1 MKEKKIAM
9 NLWEFLDEYGVHVLI
24 FIVALVI
31 AGLIVYAITAPNL
44 TEGLVMNK
52 RFSPGYLHC
61 YDGKCNASSDRW
73 IIEVQNGYKKDWW
86 TVTEAYYDAV
96 KLGEWVTK

>member
-1 MKEKKIAM
+1 MKTIAKIR
-9 NLWEFLDEYGVHVLI
+9 EFLDEYGVHVFI

-44 TEGLVMNK
+44 TEGMVMNK

-61 YDGKCNASSDRW
+61 YDGKCHASPDRW
-73 IIEVQNGYKKDWW
+73 IIEVQNGDQKDWW
-86 TVTEAYYDAV
+86 TVSEAYYDEV

>member
-1 MKEKKIAM
+1 MKTIAKIR
-9 NLWEFLDEYGVHVLI
+9 EFLDEYGVHVFFLV
-24 FIVALVI
+24 VALVI

-61 YDGKCNASSDRW
+61 YDGKCHASSDRW
-73 IIEVQNGYKKDWW
+73 IIEVQNGDQKDMWIGS
-86 TVTEAYYDAV
+86 EGFYDEV
-96 KLGEWVTK
+96 KLGEWITK